1 MAALMVML
9 TNIQTLER
17 MTKVTV
23 VPKETTL
30 TLEMT
35 VVPNKTTPTTEMT
48 VVPKEMTPTTEM
60 TMVPEETTL
69 TTEMTMV
76 PEETTPTTEMTMV
89 PEEMT
94 LTTEMTMVPEETTPT
109 TEMTMVHAR
118 GDDPDYGDDHGARGD
133 DSDYRDDHGARGDDP
148 DYGDGHGA
156 RGDDLDGQDGDIPLQ
171 FSLEEELHYCVRF
184 EEGFNIPGFDPRYDA
199 WLRLNHPEAVSTS
212 FCVTPSKPHLS
223 ETSRSDASLSVTPT
237 NLSKDA
243 GRSPFSDLL
252 NLPKSASTPKSTK
265 TGRARV
271 LTSSECLRLLREKEE
286 QKQQVALE
294 KGKRKLEREA
304 KKKQKEEEQKRKAN
318 EKIRKANERALKAA
332 ERDQAK
338 AKKAEE
344 RQKKAEERQR
354 KAEEKQKTGQEKAPT
369 KRNNATETGNRS
381 LRKKSRLDMD
391 ETIHANLC
399 CVCFGSFEEDIGT
412 GREWLQC
419 SCMRWIHEDCI
430 DTDDIDSST
439 NKVCPLC

>member
-1 MAALMVML
+1 MHTHTDKDTSGSSDGDVDEHSDSGEDDQGDRGARRDDPDSGDDRGS
-9 TNIQTLER
+9 QR
-17 MTKVTV
+17 DD
-23 VPKETTL
+23 PDYRDDCGSQGDD
-30 TLEMT
+30 
-35 VVPNKTTPTTEMT
+35 PDYRDD
-48 VVPKEMTPTTEM
+48 
-60 TMVPEETTL
+60 
-69 TTEMTMV
+69 
-76 PEETTPTTEMTMV
+76 
-89 PEEMT
+89 
-94 LTTEMTMVPEETTPT
+94 
-109 TEMTMVHAR
+109 HGAR
-118 GDDPDYGDDHGARGD
+118 GDNPDYGDDHGARGV
-133 DSDYRDDHGARGDDP
+133 DSDYRDDHGARGDDS
-148 DYGDGHGA
+148 DYRDGHGA

-237 NLSKDA
+237 NLSTDA

-294 KGKRKLEREA
+294 KEEREA
-304 KKKQKEEEQKRKAN
+304 KKKKKEEEQKRKAN

-338 AKKAEE
+338 ANKAEE

-369 KRNNATETGNRS
+369 KRNNATETGNQS

-430 DTDDIDSST
+430 DTDDMDSST